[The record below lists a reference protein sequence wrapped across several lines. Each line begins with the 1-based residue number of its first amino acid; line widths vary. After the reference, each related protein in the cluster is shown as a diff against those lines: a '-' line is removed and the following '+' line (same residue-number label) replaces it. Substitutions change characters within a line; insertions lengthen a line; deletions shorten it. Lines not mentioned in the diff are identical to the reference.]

1 MLNICP
7 DTDHRK
13 HPRHKVFKEGRIIPS
28 GSDGFVQ
35 VTVRN
40 LSVGGA
46 LVQIPETIDLPEDF
60 SLLVAS
66 EEMLY
71 PAEAKWRTGELMGLA
86 FTGGPSHVTV
96 SKFSLE
102 RA

>member
-1 MLNICP
+1 MLNIIP

-28 GSDGFVQ
+28 DGDGVVQ

-46 LVQIPETIDLPEDF
+46 LVQIPETIDFPEDF

-71 PAEAKWRTGELMGLA
+71 PAEAKWRSGELMGLA
-86 FTGGPSHVTV
+86 FTGKPCHVTV
-96 SKFSLE
+96 FRFKN
-102 RA
+102 